1 MNFICSSLA
10 MAPTERNFAS
20 CNCELTIFHG
30 FATAPILASW
40 LVFIVQPIFSF
51 IPVFRK
57 HLALQLWNLR
67 RAGRRWWE
75 FAGVTWIT

>member
-1 MNFICSSLA
+1 

-20 CNCELTIFHG
+20 CNCERTVFHG
-30 FATAPILASW
+30 FAIAPILASW

-57 HLALQLWNLR
+57 PLASQPWSARHVAR
-67 RAGRRWWE
+67 R
-75 FAGVTWIT
+75 